1 MGELEIYE
9 SCEAIRAFTQDGDL
23 IHADR
28 KFISTEAPVVF
39 AKTLNDK
46 LSRDRGLT
54 KLGAIVSVAGIAAVG
69 LVGWRVADN
78 IDLNFRSPDL
88 GLDEAFETSPP
99 VLEAET
105 KLETIEI
112 RGTFDLTAFA
122 DVTMAVE
129 VEGSKEGL
137 GIDFTGIT
145 DADYS
150 KTLWMRM
157 ALTSDNEQTNDSL
170 VVTRQGDK
178 VLGVRATVNAADIFM
193 PHVNDFDF
201 RNFIGI
207 RPGDTQEEISKK
219 IYEFVT
225 QDGKHYD
232 KSGGFSCGACGT
244 SAAELFGAA
253 SLAAVYAISVDG
265 RQPDLVQRMTETY
278 RLNVESQ
285 LAANY
290 GLSLDEVDVEI
301 SYDDGT
307 NPLDPP
313 TPEEVKA
320 IYQSKLDDLYQ
331 EHFSDITIEYEGV
344 EQVVDVGSVLFEV
357 KPELRY
363 NDDNKPFV
371 YLRLNG
377 GAEIKIQLSGIT
389 LDEDIRMAII
399 SNIDEFE
406 ERVVSNSSI
415 NNTTATRSESDQ
427 PPAQLNSNGGVGTE
441 KYGPP
446 APNDTGLVYDQPP
459 TPNTEQVYD
468 QPPAQLNSNGGVGT
482 EKYGPPAPINS
493 GD

>member
-1 MGELEIYE
+1 VERPDKENPEFHEILTVQIPE
-9 SCEAIRAFTQDGDL
+9 VRPDAETD
-23 IHADR
+23 
-28 KFISTEAPVVF
+28 KFI
-39 AKTLNDK
+39 
-46 LSRDRGLT
+46 RDRGMT
-54 KLGAIVSVAGIAAVG
+54 KLGALISVLGIATVG
-69 LVGWRVADN
+69 VVGVRLADN
-78 IDLNFRSPDL
+78 VDFNFRAPSV

-99 VLEAET
+99 VLNAET
-105 KLETIEI
+105 RPETIEV

-145 DADYS
+145 DADYN

-157 ALTSDNEQTNDSL
+157 ALTSDNELTNDSL

-178 VLGVRATVNAADIFM
+178 VLGVKATVNAADIFM

-207 RPGDTQEEISKK
+207 RPGDTQEEIAKK

-225 QDGKHYD
+225 EDGKHYD

-253 SLAAVYAISVDG
+253 SLAAVYAISIDG

-278 RLNVESQ
+278 RQNVQSQ

-290 GLSLDEVDVEI
+290 ELSLDEVDVDI

-313 TPEEVKA
+313 TPEEVRA
-320 IYQSKLDDLYQ
+320 IYQNKLDELYQ
-331 EHFSDITIEYEGV
+331 EHFDDITIEYEGV

-363 NDDNKPFV
+363 NDDNEPFV
-371 YLRLNG
+371 YLRLHG
-377 GAEIKIQLSGIT
+377 GAEITIKLSGIT

-406 ERVVSNSSI
+406 ERTVGNPSSNTSI
-415 NNTTATRSESDQ
+415 VTLPEVGQS
-427 PPAQLNSNGGVGTE
+427 PAPINSNGGVGTE

-446 APNDTGLVYDQPP
+446 APTLMYDQ
-459 TPNTEQVYD
+459 
-468 QPPAQLNSNGGVGT
+468 
-482 EKYGPPAPINS
+482 PPAPINS